1 MITLNGWPQTSIK
14 CLPEVSFYYQNEAKN
29 NKPVKRIFKNLF
41 KQEEQP
47 FPLKYKK
54 NKENTHFL

>member
-1 MITLNGWPQTSIK
+1 MGGHKQAPNVYQKFHFTNKLKPKITSLQK
-14 CLPEVSFYYQNEAKN
+14 D
-29 NKPVKRIFKNLF
+29 RILRNLF

-54 NKENTHFL
+54 RK